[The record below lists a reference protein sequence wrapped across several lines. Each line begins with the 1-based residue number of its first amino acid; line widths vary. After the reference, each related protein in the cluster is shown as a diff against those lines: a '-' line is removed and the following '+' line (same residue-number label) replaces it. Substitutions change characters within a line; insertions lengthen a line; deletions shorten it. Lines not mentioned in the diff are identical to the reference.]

1 MCSQTFNCSNILPK
15 LPKIVNVTPNDET
28 TLSKI
33 KTKNNKT
40 SRKNLKQN
48 IKINPK
54 GGKFKL
60 KKKILCI
67 RRKLKKKIYFFVIKN
82 DFFLFVFVL

>member
-48 IKINPK
+48 IKINPRVAN
-54 GGKFKL
+54 L
-60 KKKILCI
+60 NEKKILCI
-67 RRKLKKKIYFFVIKN
+67 RRK
-82 DFFLFVFVL
+82 